1 VTSTQKFRLY
11 FLLALCI
18 VSGVIVAP
26 TFLKGQLPDWWPGR
40 PIKLG
45 LDLRGGSY
53 FVLHVKTDE
62 AVKGHLVT
70 LASSLKS
77 ELRKEKVG
85 VLRARQEGDKALE
98 VQLLTEEGTEQVDA
112 YLRKVESGLIRVGA
126 ESSAEGG
133 KKLRYELNQKRV
145 IEIKKESVE
154 QSIEVVRR
162 RVDQFGVA
170 EPTIQRSGEERILVQ
185 LPDVTDISSVRQ
197 TIGKLAKLEFRM
209 VVESGS
215 TSGSV
220 EKKRKLGGVIRVEDQ
235 ARLTGREIKAARI
248 EIDPQTHEIAVNL
261 QFNATGSE
269 LFDRIT
275 AENVGKRFAIILD
288 DLVYSDPVI
297 RERISQG
304 SASISGGFTKEEAHQ
319 LAVVLRSGALPAPL
333 EVGEQRIVGAS
344 LGEDSIKSGVMAA
357 LVGTALV
364 VVFMFVYYRR
374 SGLQAIACTV
384 VNLLLLLAC
393 LSLFGATLTL
403 PGIGGLALTIGMAV
417 DSNIIIFE
425 RIRDELRSGSSIA
438 AAIEAGFHKA
448 HWTILDA
455 NLTTLLAGI
464 ILYTF
469 GTGPIRGFA
478 VTLSLGVV
486 TTVFAALYIS
496 KLAYEVV
503 DMTDKDG
510 KLSI

>member
-1 VTSTQKFRLY
+1 M
-11 FLLALCI
+11 
-18 VSGVIVAP
+18 IVAP
-26 TFLKGQLPDWWPGR
+26 TFLKGDLPEWWPGK

-53 FVLHVKTDE
+53 FVLHVKTEE

-77 ELRKEKVG
+77 ELRKDKVG
-85 VLRARQEGDKALE
+85 VLRARQEGERGIE
-98 VQLLTEEGTEQVDA
+98 VQLLTQEGTEQVDA
-112 YLRKVESGLIRVGA
+112 YLKRIEPGMSRVA
-126 ESSAEGG
+126 TEESSEGG
-133 KKLRYELNQKRV
+133 KKLRYELNQKRSV
-145 IEIKKESVE
+145 EIRKESVD

-162 RVDQFGVA
+162 RVDQYGVA
-170 EPTIQRSGEERILVQ
+170 EPTIQKSGEERILVQ
-185 LPDVTDISSVRQ
+185 LPDVTDLSTVRE

-209 VVESGS
+209 VAEGS
-215 TSGSV
+215 SSAGTV
-220 EKKRKLGGVIRVEDQ
+220 EKRRKAGGMLRVEDQ
-235 ARLTGREIKAARI
+235 ARLTGREIKSARI
-248 EIDPQTHEIAVNL
+248 EIDPQSHEIAVSL
-261 QFNATGSE
+261 EFNATGSE

-275 AENVGKRFAIILD
+275 SENVGKRFAILLD

-304 SASISGGFTKEEAHQ
+304 RAQISGGFTKEEAHQ

-333 EVGEQRIVGAS
+333 EVGEQRVVGAT
-344 LGEDSIKSGVMAA
+344 LGADSIKSGVTAA

-364 VVFMFVYYRR
+364 VAFMLIYYKR
-374 SGLQAIACTV
+374 SGAQAIVCTV
-384 VNLLLLLAC
+384 VNLLVLLAS

-425 RIRDELRSGSSIA
+425 RIRDELRLGSSVR

-455 NLTTLLAGI
+455 NFTTLLSGL
-464 ILYTF
+464 ILYSF
-469 GTGPIRGFA
+469 GTGPIKGFA
-478 VTLSLGVV
+478 VTLSLGVI
-486 TTVFAALYIS
+486 TTIFAALFVS

-503 DMTDKDG
+503 NMTDKDG

>member
-1 VTSTQKFRLY
+1 M
-11 FLLALCI
+11 I
-18 VSGVIVAP
+18 IAP
-26 TFLKGQLPDWWPGR
+26 TFLKGQLPEWWPGK

-53 FVLHVKTDE
+53 FVLHVKVEE
-62 AVKGHLVT
+62 AVKGHLIT

-85 VLRARQEGDKALE
+85 ILRARQEGDRGID
-98 VQLLTEEGTEQVDA
+98 VQLLTNQGTEQVDA
-112 YLRKVESGLIRVGA
+112 YLRKIEPGLMRV
-126 ESSAEGG
+126 SSDPTPEGG
-133 KKLRYELNQKRV
+133 LKLSYKLNEPRAREV
-145 IEIKKESVE
+145 ERESVD
-154 QSIEVVRR
+154 QAIEVVRR
-162 RVDQFGVA
+162 RVDQYGVA

-185 LPDVTDISSVRQ
+185 LPDVTDLSTVRQ

-209 VVESGS
+209 VAEGA

-220 EKKRKLGGVIRVEDQ
+220 ERKRKSGGLIRVEEQ
-235 ARLTGREIKAARI
+235 ARLTGREIKSARI
-248 EIDPQTHEIAVNL
+248 DIDPQTHEIAVGL
-261 QFNATGSE
+261 EFNATGAE

-275 AENVGKRFAIILD
+275 SENVGKQFAIILD
-288 DLVYSDPVI
+288 DVVYSNPVI

-304 SASISGGFTKEEAHQ
+304 RASISGGFTKEEAHQ

-344 LGEDSIKSGVMAA
+344 LGEDSIKSGVTAA
-357 LVGTALV
+357 LIGAILV
-364 VVFMFVYYRR
+364 VGFMVVYYRR
-374 SGLQAIACTV
+374 SGFQAIACTV
-384 VNLLLLLAC
+384 VNILLLLAL

-403 PGIGGLALTIGMAV
+403 PGIAGLALTIGMAV

-425 RIRDELRSGSSIA
+425 RIRDELRSGGSVKS
-438 AAIEAGFHKA
+438 AIEAGFNKA

-464 ILYTF
+464 ILYSF

-486 TTVFAALYIS
+486 TTVFAALYVS
-496 KLAYEVV
+496 KLAFEIF
-503 DMTDKDG
+503 DMTNSKG
-510 KLSI
+510 ELSI

>member
-1 VTSTQKFRLY
+1 VNESQKYRLI
-11 FLLALCI
+11 FLAALCFLA
-18 VSGVIVAP
+18 SVIVAP
-26 TFLKGQLPDWWPGR
+26 TFLKGDLPDWWPGR

-53 FVLHVKTDE
+53 FVLHVKTEE
-62 AVKGHLVT
+62 AVKGDLVT

-77 ELRKEKVG
+77 ELRKDKVG
-85 VLRARQEGDKALE
+85 VLRARQEGDRGIE
-98 VQLLTEEGTEQVDA
+98 VDLLTQEGAEQVDA
-112 YLRKVESGLIRVGA
+112 YLKRMEPGINRVSSEDSGD
-126 ESSAEGG
+126 GG
-133 KKLRYELNQKRV
+133 KKLMYELNQKRSV
-145 IEIKKESVE
+145 EIQRESVD

-162 RVDQFGVA
+162 RVDQYGVA
-170 EPTIQRSGEERILVQ
+170 EPTIQKSGEERILVQ
-185 LPDVTDISSVRQ
+185 LPDVTDLSTVRE

-209 VVESGS
+209 VAEGTS
-215 TSGSV
+215 TANTV
-220 EKKRKLGGVIRVEDQ
+220 EKRRKTGGMLRVEDT
-235 ARLTGREIKAARI
+235 ARLTGREIKSARI
-248 EIDPQTHEIAVNL
+248 EIDSHSHEIAVSL
-261 QFNATGSE
+261 EFNPTGAE

-275 AENVGKRFAIILD
+275 SENVGKRFAIILD

-304 SASISGGFTKEEAHQ
+304 RASISGGFTKEEAHQ

-333 EVGEQRIVGAS
+333 EVGEQRVVGAT
-344 LGEDSIKSGVMAA
+344 LGADSIKSGVTAA
-357 LVGTALV
+357 LIGAMLV
-364 VVFMFVYYRR
+364 VGFMIMYYRR
-374 SGLQAIACTV
+374 SGVQAIVCLIVNIV
-384 VNLLLLLAC
+384 VLLAC

-425 RIRDELRSGSSIA
+425 RIRDELRAGTGIR

-455 NLTTLLAGI
+455 NMTNLLAGV
-464 ILYTF
+464 ILYSF

-478 VTLSLGVV
+478 VTLSMGVL
-486 TTVFAALYIS
+486 TTIFAALFVS

-503 DMTDKDG
+503 DLTDKDG